1 MEAEVR
7 LFLSV
12 IKDKTGVLF
21 SVYDLG
27 GAPIAGGEEKLENL
41 PLDLNGVFADKENL
55 RTLFLLNYK
64 NKKYIAKIDGVGE
77 QQSSYAQLIVL
88 LAENAFLK
96 ESDLD
101 RSEFLKALL
110 MGECNRSVT
119 DRYMHKFSMQ
129 DSPAFVIV
137 IQAGEERIHDVDGA
151 LTTFGEEGLDFSVQI
166 EKDKLAFVK
175 LIDKAW
181 GEYQSPTEYAQF
193 LRQFVY
199 EETGVSVKISIGGI
213 VKSVAELSF
222 SFAQA
227 MATERMV
234 RALGAK
240 GEIHSFK
247 EFVLTKMLED
257 IPKYKLNENLEV
269 LLDNNAKEIF
279 SDEEMLNT
287 AEEFLENSLNSSETS
302 RKLFLHRN
310 TLTYRL
316 DKIEKATGL
325 NIRKFSDA
333 VTFRLITILS
343 RLVK

>member
-27 GAPIAGGEEKLENL
+27 GEPIAGGEEKLENL

-64 NKKYIAKIDGVGE
+64 NKKYIAK
-77 QQSSYAQLIVL
+77 
-88 LAENAFLK
+88 
-96 ESDLD
+96 SDLD

-310 TLTYRL
+310 TLTDRL